1 MEGEQ
6 ASERAPNDARTS
18 LQSQDRFLT
27 ALTSEYTT
35 LQSARSTTVFE
46 SNGRVAVY
54 LSTVSSFVV
63 ALGFIGTVSRVGQPF
78 YLFALVLL
86 PAVFVLGTVTYMRT
100 IQSGIEDLLLSRAMA
115 RIRRFFSEL
124 QPGAANLFMLST
136 NDDAAGHMFNM
147 GIDPGRRQLFYTA
160 ASAVLIVNGLVAG
173 AFGALV
179 SGGLGAPLSVSGGVG
194 MVTGIVTVAVFLV
207 DQSRRWRAAEEQI
220 PPLFPTMYPDA

>member
-1 MEGEQ
+1 
-6 ASERAPNDARTS
+6 
-18 LQSQDRFLT
+18 
-27 ALTSEYTT
+27 
-35 LQSARSTTVFE
+35 
-46 SNGRVAVY
+46 

-124 QPGAANLFMLST
+124 QPGAANFFMLST

-179 SGGLGAPLSVSGGVG
+179 SGGLGAPLSVSGSVG
-194 MVTGIVTVAVFLV
+194 MVTGIVTVAAFLL
-207 DQSRRWRAAEEQI
+207 DQSRRWRTAEEQI

>member
-63 ALGFIGTVSRVGQPF
+63 ALSFIGTVSRVGQPF

-100 IQSGIEDLLLSRAMA
+100 IQSGTEDLLLSRAMA
-115 RIRRFFSEL
+115 RIVVSSVNFSQAPRTSSCSQPMTTRRDICSTWVSTL
-124 QPGAANLFMLST
+124 AADSCS
-136 NDDAAGHMFNM
+136 
-147 GIDPGRRQLFYTA
+147 IRRR
-160 ASAVLIVNGLVAG
+160 
-173 AFGALV
+173 
-179 SGGLGAPLSVSGGVG
+179 APSSL
-194 MVTGIVTVAVFLV
+194 
-207 DQSRRWRAAEEQI
+207 
-220 PPLFPTMYPDA
+220 